1 MFYKKQEILDFIEE
15 EDVKFIRLAF
25 CDVLGTQKN
34 VSIMASE
41 LERAFDDGISFDASA
56 ICGFGSEDKS
66 DFFLF
71 PDPSTLAVLPW
82 RPSQGRVVRLFC
94 DIKHPDGKAFEL
106 DVRHLLKQAVSAA
119 KKKGITCSFGAE
131 YEFYL
136 FKTDE
141 DGNPTKTPFDN
152 AGYMDIAPEDTGEN
166 VRREICLTLAEMGI
180 APETSHHEEGPG
192 QHEIDFKY
200 GSAIVA
206 ADNATT
212 FKSVVKTVAARNG
225 LYASFSPKPLPDKSG
240 NGFHINMSLKCDD
253 GKDRSKSFMAGIM
266 KHICEIT
273 AFLNPT
279 GESYARLGEKKA
291 PKHVTWS
298 PENRSQ
304 LIRIP
309 AAKGE
314 YERIELRSPD
324 PSANPYIAFA
334 LLIHAGLDGIIND
347 LPVPEP
353 TSAEI
358 LHNPA
363 KSGKQL
369 ETLPD
374 NLSAALIKAGN
385 SEFVRKVL
393 PAGIIETYC
402 SSAR

>member
-1 MFYKKQEILDFIEE
+1 MFYKKQEILDYMEE
-15 EDVKFIRLAF
+15 EDVKFVRLAF

-41 LERAFDDGISFDASA
+41 LSRAFDDGISFDASA
-56 ICGFGSEDKS
+56 ILGFGSEDKS

-71 PDPSTLAVLPW
+71 PDPSTLAILPW

-94 DIKHPDGKAFEL
+94 DIKHPDGKPFLMDA
-106 DVRHLLKQAVSAA
+106 RHLLKQAVVAA
-119 KKKGITCSFGAE
+119 KHKGITCNFGAE

-141 DGNPTKTPFDN
+141 EGNPTKTPFDQ

-180 APETSHHEEGPG
+180 TPETSHHEEGPG

-200 GSAIVA
+200 SGAIVA

-212 FKSVVKTVAARNG
+212 FKSVVKTIAARNG
-225 LYASFSPKPLPDKSG
+225 LYACFSPKPLPDKSG
-240 NGFHINMSLKCDD
+240 NGFHINMSLQCKD
-253 GKDRSKSFMAGIM
+253 GIDRTKIFMAGIM
-266 KHICEIT
+266 KHICEMT

-279 GESYARLGEKKA
+279 EESYARLGEKKA
-291 PKHVTWS
+291 PKHVAWLQ
-298 PENRSQ
+298 ENRTQ

-334 LLIHAGLDGIIND
+334 LMIYAGLDGIVKD

-353 TSAEI
+353 AVATPEHTPAEGGNKI
-358 LHNPA
+358 
-363 KSGKQL
+363 
-369 ETLPD
+369 ETLPEC
-374 NLSAALIKAGN
+374 LAEALEKAAN
-385 SEFVRKVL
+385 SDFVSEVL
-393 PAGIIETYC
+393 PAGIIKAFC
-402 SSAR
+402 SPAH